1 MWSCRLN
8 QIKSSRTKKSIT
20 NSKPVAEVQV
30 DQSFTS
36 PTRSAQSSYFFSQI
50 GKLHYLLEMFIGGN
64 VLAMVLA
71 LAKAQSWQAL
81 NLADLLQYM
90 LYINWILLCFA
101 ALVELFISTFNVWGL
116 SWH

>member
-36 PTRSAQSSYFFSQI
+36 PTGSAQSSYFFSQI

-90 LYINWILLCFA
+90 MY
-101 ALVELFISTFNVWGL
+101 L
-116 SWH
+116 SLIHI